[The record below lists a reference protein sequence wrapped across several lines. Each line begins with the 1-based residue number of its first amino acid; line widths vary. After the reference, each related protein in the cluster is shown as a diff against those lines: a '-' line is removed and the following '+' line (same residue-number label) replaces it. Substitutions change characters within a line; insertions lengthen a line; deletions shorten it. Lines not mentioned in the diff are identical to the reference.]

1 MFICCYSIQHRSFKI
16 LGNIINNSSNQG
28 NILIITDKVDV
39 YEYFSSKRI
48 KCILY
53 EIRGLIF
60 DKFINTAPNVSSE
73 EFFVLSKVKKKIDFT
88 DMIFDKFLPKVVFT
102 TCDLHIYERV
112 FTQEGI
118 NRGVVTVTH
127 QHGQMS
133 PNNNILKYTISDYL
147 VAWGV
152 GTKNNFKNIFERTKI
167 KVFGTDIYTEL
178 INEKNKHGK
187 EYITIALNPRSD
199 EINKYLI
206 SQVCKQINK
215 INVADLMKYK
225 LILKLHPEM
234 KLKFWKKVFF
244 ETVKQNKLKIKFDCF
259 SGNNHIIINKT
270 KILVVL
276 SSSITLEAFMCDV
289 PVVAL
294 DIPQIYNNPF
304 VYFKRLEGSIVNI
317 ENLSEKIEK
326 ILTDRE
332 YSRDFIYKQRL
343 ALNHEVSYFDSS
355 VRELKW
361 VNNFVK

>member
-1 MFICCYSIQHRSFKI
+1 MPTQRSKNKRNIVLVSAILLLSLSLMTWNVKQEKGTRFLDSIAGII
-16 LGNIINNSSNQG
+16 LSPVQIFFAHTIQSASDS
-28 NILIITDKVDV
+28 ISHYFFLVDV
-39 YEYFSSKRI
+39 ARQNNHLKLEVKR
-48 KCILY
+48 
-53 EIRGLIF
+53 
-60 DKFINTAPNVSSE
+60 
-73 EFFVLSKVKKKIDFT
+73 
-88 DMIFDKFLPKVVFT
+88 
-102 TCDLHIYERV
+102 
-112 FTQEGI
+112 
-118 NRGVVTVTH
+118 
-127 QHGQMS
+127 
-133 PNNNILKYTISDYL
+133 
-147 VAWGV
+147 
-152 GTKNNFKNIFERTKI
+152 
-167 KVFGTDIYTEL
+167 L